1 MRRLL
6 ENIRVAFQSLAVS
19 KLRAF
24 LTMLGII
31 IGVGAVIIVMAVG
44 AGTQESIVSNLESM
58 GTNLVT
64 VTPGRGDS
72 QFRPGGGG
80 PPGGGGGFAVSI
92 RGEQTETAKG
102 DLYITDYEAIKNNAS
117 SISGVAPVVSQNSTV
132 SYMGATDSLSITAS
146 TEDIFSLKNYELDKG
161 SLFTSR
167 DVSEITNVAVIG
179 SQVVNDYF
187 GKTEPIGEIIKID
200 GINFTVIGTL
210 QEKGMTME
218 DDIVFIPINTAQIKL
233 YGIRTVNNL
242 VIQSKSEDTVDQTIT
257 EATTIL
263 RQQHQ
268 IETGE
273 LNDFDINSQTQMLE
287 TVSTIT
293 NTLTY
298 ALAGIAAI
306 SLLVGGIGIM
316 NIMFVS
322 VTERTREIG
331 IRKSIGAK
339 NRDILTQFLT
349 ESVVLSVIGGIL
361 GILFAVGV
369 SWAVQKFA
377 ELNTTITATPIVLSV
392 CFSTVIGV
400 IFGIFPAMRAA
411 RLNPIESLRYE

>member
-6 ENIRVAFQSLAVS
+6 ENIRVAFQSLYVS
-19 KLRAF
+19 KLRSF

-44 AGTQESIVSNLESM
+44 EGTQESIVSSLESM

-80 PPGGGGGFAVSI
+80 PPEGGGGFGMM
-92 RGEQTETAKG
+92 GEEETEIAEG
-102 DLYITDYEAIKNNAS
+102 DLYITDYDAIKESAT

-179 SQVVNDYF
+179 SQVVSDYF
-187 GKTEPIGEIIKID
+187 GKTEPVGEIIKIG

-210 QEKGMTME
+210 QEKGTIME
-218 DDIVFIPINTAQIKL
+218 DDLVFIPITTAQIKL
-233 YGIRTVNNL
+233 YGIRIVNNL
-242 VIQSKSEDTVDQTIT
+242 VIQSESKDTVDQTIT
-257 EATTIL
+257 EVTTIL

-268 IETGE
+268 IKTGG
-273 LNDFDINSQTQMLE
+273 LNDFDISSQTQMLE
-287 TVSTIT
+287 TVSTLT
-293 NTLTY
+293 TTLTY

-339 NRDILTQFLT
+339 NKDILVQFLT
-349 ESVVLSVIGGIL
+349 ESIVLSVIGGIL

-369 SWAVQKFA
+369 SWAVQKFVD
-377 ELNTTITATPIVLSV
+377 LNTTITATPIILSV
-392 CFSTVIGV
+392 CFSTAIGI